1 MTSLKNKINFNKIR
15 NKGSKIKAKLKA
27 DKEERENKKVKKVKK
42 EKKVKNSRVGY
53 YILIAITALAILFFL
68 AVIAFGAYIILK
80 APAFDPH
87 KLYEKEASIIYFSNG
102 EIMATLG
109 TSVGNDTVEKR
120 EKVTYDELSQVFIDA
135 LIATEDSRFFQH
147 NGFDLFRFLKASVGQ
162 LMGNS
167 DAGGASTL
175 TMQVVKNT
183 WTDTTSTGI
192 EGIIRKFTDIYMAV
206 FKVEK
211 NYTKNEIIEFYVNG
225 PFLGSGAYG
234 VEQAS
239 QVYFG
244 KSVGDLSLPEAAMIA
259 GLFQAPTAYDP
270 YVYPDNADARK
281 NVVLNLMLRHGYIT
295 EEECET
301 AKSIHIKDLLVNSTA
316 STVSEYQGA
325 VDTIVKEII
334 NNYDVSPYDVSMEIY
349 STIIKEK
356 QDVINKFYNEE
367 LGYEFKDEKIQV
379 GISMLDNDTGAMIAV
394 GAGRNKDRALGFNY
408 ATEIDSHPG
417 STAKP
422 IFEYGPGIEY
432 LKWSTYT
439 PFFDEND
446 VAYSSGQVISN
457 WNNQYEGLVTLKY
470 ALYKSKNTVALQ
482 AFQAIDNNLKYD
494 FVTSLGITPET
505 TDGYL
510 HEAHAVGAFN
520 GVTPTELAGAY
531 SAFANGGYFTKPYT
545 VTKIVYRDT
554 GEVVEPKHKREKV
567 MSPQTAYMITNIL
580 FNVTPSSVRVSGT
593 QVATKTGTSSYDD
606 EALKEYGVPSSTIR
620 DSWVATYSPDYT
632 LSFWY
637 GYDELYSEYYN
648 TMSSSTSNRNKI
660 QGVLLNNLFE
670 KSSKFTNPGG
680 ISSVKVELE
689 TIPAQLA
696 SEYTP
701 EDLVETHLFIKGT
714 EPSEVSPRFA
724 KLSDPTDLNVIET
737 SSGATLT
744 WTSPGVPE
752 VSTEEYLK
760 NYFNTNYGKYADKYY
775 NLRLQYN
782 TNYMGDFGF
791 DIYLKNGETLK
802 YIGFTTDTT
811 YTISNTNGYNEVV
824 VKSAYSKFKNN
835 ASNGISKTVTGSATE
850 VDIEL
855 LALEDSGKI
864 HPTIAIGGTIP
875 DAGIDTIKI
884 IVNGLDITE
893 TIDKSTITMT
903 IKNRVTNETLNSLSE
918 IDTSQKGWYQITYH
932 VIYLGVTYSSEGR
945 SIYIE

>member
-1 MTSLKNKINFNKIR
+1 
-15 NKGSKIKAKLKA
+15 
-27 DKEERENKKVKKVKK
+27 
-42 EKKVKNSRVGY
+42 
-53 YILIAITALAILFFL
+53 
-68 AVIAFGAYIILK
+68 
-80 APAFDPH
+80 
-87 KLYEKEASIIYFSNG
+87 
-102 EIMATLG
+102 
-109 TSVGNDTVEKR
+109 
-120 EKVTYDELSQVFIDA
+120 
-135 LIATEDSRFFQH
+135 
-147 NGFDLFRFLKASVGQ
+147 
-162 LMGNS
+162 
-167 DAGGASTL
+167 
-175 TMQVVKNT
+175 
-183 WTDTTSTGI
+183 
-192 EGIIRKFTDIYMAV
+192 
-206 FKVEK
+206 
-211 NYTKNEIIEFYVNG
+211 
-225 PFLGSGAYG
+225 
-234 VEQAS
+234 
-239 QVYFG
+239 
-244 KSVGDLSLPEAAMIA
+244 
-259 GLFQAPTAYDP
+259 
-270 YVYPDNADARK
+270 
-281 NVVLNLMLRHGYIT
+281 
-295 EEECET
+295 
-301 AKSIHIKDLLVNSTA
+301 
-316 STVSEYQGA
+316 
-325 VDTIVKEII
+325 
-334 NNYDVSPYDVSMEIY
+334 
-349 STIIKEK
+349 
-356 QDVINKFYNEE
+356 
-367 LGYEFKDEKIQV
+367 
-379 GISMLDNDTGAMIAV
+379 
-394 GAGRNKDRALGFNY
+394 
-408 ATEIDSHPG
+408 
-417 STAKP
+417 
-422 IFEYGPGIEY
+422 
-432 LKWSTYT
+432 
-439 PFFDEND
+439 
-446 VAYSSGQVISN
+446 
-457 WNNQYEGLVTLKY
+457 
-470 ALYKSKNTVALQ
+470 
-482 AFQAIDNNLKYD
+482 
-494 FVTSLGITPET
+494 
-505 TDGYL
+505 
-510 HEAHAVGAFN
+510 
-520 GVTPTELAGAY
+520 
-531 SAFANGGYFTKPYT
+531 
-545 VTKIVYRDT
+545 
-554 GEVVEPKHKREKV
+554 

-648 TMSSSTSNRNKI
+648 TMSSSTTNRNKI

>member
-1 MTSLKNKINFNKIR
+1 MTSAKNKINFNKIR
-15 NKGSKIKAKLKA
+15 NKGNKLKAKLKN
-27 DKEERENKKVKKVKK
+27 DKEARKIKKSKKVKKS
-42 EKKVKNSRVGY
+42 KNSRVGY
-53 YILIAITALAILFFL
+53 YILVSITFIAIVIFL
-68 AVIAFGAYIILK
+68 AVIAFGTYVVLN
-80 APAFDPH
+80 APAFDPD
-87 KLYEKEASIIYFSNG
+87 KLYEKEASIIYFADG

-109 TSVGNDTVEKR
+109 TSVGEDSVEKR
-120 EKVTYDELSQVFIDA
+120 EKVTYDELSQVLIDA
-135 LIATEDSRFFQH
+135 IIATEDSRFFQH
-147 NGFDLFRFLKASVGQ
+147 NGFDLFRFIKASIGQ

-183 WTDTTSTGI
+183 WTDNTSTGI

-244 KSVGDLSLPEAAMIA
+244 KSAANLSLPEAAMIA

-281 NVVLNLMLRHGYIT
+281 NIVLNLMLRHGYIT
-295 EEECET
+295 EEECEA
-301 AKSIHIKDLLVNSTA
+301 AKSVHVKNLLVNEGA
-316 STVSEYQGA
+316 SNINEYQGA
-325 VDTIVKEII
+325 IDTIVKEII
-334 NNYDVSPYDVSMEIY
+334 NEYKVSPYDVSMEIY
-349 STIIKEK
+349 STIIKDK

-379 GISMLDNDTGAMIAV
+379 GISMIDNDTGAMIAV

-408 ATEIDSHPG
+408 ATDIDSHPG

-422 IFEYGPGIEY
+422 LFEYGPGIEY

-439 PFFDEND
+439 PFFDEDD
-446 VAYSSGQVISN
+446 VAYSNGKIISN
-457 WNNQYEGLVTLKY
+457 WNNRNEGLVTLKY
-470 ALYKSKNTVALQ
+470 ALVKSINTVALQ
-482 AFQAIDNNLKYD
+482 AFQAIDNDLIYD

-505 TDGYL
+505 SDGYL
-510 HEAHAVGAFN
+510 HEAHSVGAFN

-531 SAFANGGYFTKPYT
+531 SAFANGGYYTEPYT
-545 VTKIVYRDT
+545 VSKFIYRDT
-554 GEVVEPKHKREKV
+554 GEIVEPKHKKEKV
-567 MSPQTAYMITNIL
+567 MSAQTAYMITNIL
-580 FNVTPSSVRVSGT
+580 FGVTPYTVKVSGT
-593 QVATKTGTSSYDD
+593 QIATKTGTSSYDSD
-606 EALKEYGVPSSTIR
+606 ALREAGVPSSTIR

-637 GYDELYSEYYN
+637 GYDELYSDYYN
-648 TMSSSTSNRNKI
+648 TMGSSSSNRNKI
-660 QGVLLNNLFE
+660 QGVLLNNLF
-670 KSSKFTNPGG
+670 KKNSKFSNPGG

-701 EDLVETHLFIKGT
+701 EDLVETHMFIKGT

-724 KLSDPTDLNVIET
+724 KLSDPTDLSVIET
-737 SSGATLT
+737 ENGATIS
-744 WTSPGVPE
+744 WVSPGTPE

-782 TNYMGDFGF
+782 KTYLGDFGF
-791 DIYLKNGETLK
+791 DIYLKNGDDMK
-802 YIGFTTDTT
+802 YVGFTTDIT
-811 YTISNTNGYNEVV
+811 YTISNTTGYNEIV
-824 VKSAYSKFKNN
+824 VKSAYSIFKDN
-835 ASNGISKTVTGSATE
+835 ASNGISKTITGSATT

-855 LALEDSGKI
+855 LALEESGKI
-864 HPTIAIGGTIP
+864 HPTIKIGETIP
-875 DAGIDTIKI
+875 NAGTDTIKI
-884 IVNGLDITE
+884 IVNGLDMTE
-893 TIDKSTITMT
+893 TIDKSTISLS
-903 IKNRVTNETLNSLSE
+903 IKDRVKNTTLNSLDE

-932 VIYLGVTYSSEGR
+932 IVYLGVTYSSESR

>member
-1 MTSLKNKINFNKIR
+1 MTSIRNKINFNKIR
-15 NKGSKIKAKLKA
+15 NKGSKIKAKLKN
-27 DKEERENKKVKKVKK
+27 DKEEKKAKKTKKVKK
-42 EKKVKNSRVGY
+42 EKKNKNSRVGY
-53 YILIAITALAILFFL
+53 YILVGITVLAIVVFL
-68 AVIAFGAYIILK
+68 AVIAFGTYIVLN
-80 APAFDPH
+80 APAFDPD
-87 KLYEKEASIIYFSNG
+87 KLYEKEASIIYFADG

-109 TSVGNDTVEKR
+109 TSVGNDSVEKR
-120 EKVTYDELSQVFIDA
+120 EKVTYDELSQVLIDA
-135 LIATEDSRFFQH
+135 IVATEDSRFFQH
-147 NGFDLFRFLKASVGQ
+147 NGFDLFRFIKASIGQ

-211 NYTKNEIIEFYVNG
+211 SYTKNEIIEFYVNG

-244 KSVGDLSLPEAAMIA
+244 KSAANLSLPEAAMIA

-281 NVVLNLMLRHGYIT
+281 NIVLNLMLRHGYIT
-295 EEECET
+295 EEECEA
-301 AKSIHIKDLLVNSTA
+301 AKSIHIKDLLVNEGA
-316 STVSEYQGA
+316 SNVSEYQGA
-325 VDTIVKEII
+325 IDTIVKEII
-334 NNYDVSPYDVSMEIY
+334 NEYDVSPYDVSMEIY
-349 STIIKEK
+349 STIIKSK

-379 GISMLDNDTGAMIAV
+379 GISMIDNDTGAMIAV

-422 IFEYGPGIEY
+422 LFEYGPGIEY

-439 PFFDEND
+439 PFFDEDD
-446 VAYSSGQVISN
+446 VAYSSGQIISN
-457 WNNQYEGLVTLKY
+457 WNNRTEGLVTLKY
-470 ALYKSKNTVALQ
+470 ALVKSKNTVALQ
-482 AFQAIDNNLKYD
+482 AFQSIDNDLIYD

-505 TDGYL
+505 SDGYL

-531 SAFANGGYFTKPYT
+531 SAFANGGYFTEPYT
-545 VTKIVYRDT
+545 VTKFVYRDT

-567 MSPQTAYMITNIL
+567 MSAQTAYMITNIL
-580 FNVTPSSVRVSGT
+580 FGVTPYTVKVSGT
-593 QVATKTGTSSYDD
+593 QIATKTGTSSYDSD
-606 EALKEYGVPSSTIR
+606 ALREAGVPSSTIR

-648 TMSSSTSNRNKI
+648 TMSSSTSNRNRI

-670 KSSKFTNPGG
+670 KNSKFSNPGG

-701 EDLVETHLFIKGT
+701 EDLVETHMFIKGT
-714 EPSEVSPRFA
+714 EPSEVSPRFT
-724 KLSDPTDLNVIET
+724 KLSDPTDLSVIET
-737 SSGATLT
+737 DNGATIS
-744 WTSPGVPE
+744 WVSPGAPE

-760 NYFNTNYGKYADKYY
+760 NYFNTNYGNYADKYY

-782 TNYMGDFGF
+782 KTYMGDFGF
-791 DIYLKNGETLK
+791 DIYLKNGDSTK
-802 YIGFTTDTT
+802 YVGFTTDTT
-811 YTISNTNGYNEVV
+811 YTISNTSGYNEIV
-824 VKSAYSKFKNN
+824 VKSAYSIFKDN
-835 ASNGISKTVTGSATE
+835 ASNGMSKTITGSATT

-855 LALEDSGKI
+855 LALEGSGKI
-864 HPTIAIGGTIP
+864 HPTIKIGETIP
-875 DAGIDTIKI
+875 NVGTDTIKI
-884 IVNGLDITE
+884 IVNGLDMTE
-893 TIDKSTITMT
+893 TIDKSTISMS
-903 IKNRVTNETLNSLSE
+903 IKDRVSNETIASLDD
-918 IDTSQKGWYQITYH
+918 IDTYQKGWYQITYH
-932 VIYLGVTYSSEGR
+932 VVYLGVTYSSEGR

>member
-1 MTSLKNKINFNKIR
+1 MTSIKNKINFNKIR
-15 NKGSKIKAKLKA
+15 NKGSKIKAKLKT
-27 DKEERENKKVKKVKK
+27 DKEEKKVKKNKKVKKDKK
-42 EKKVKNSRVGY
+42 IKNSKIGY
-53 YILIAITALAILFFL
+53 YILIAITSLAIIFL
-68 AVIAFGAYIILK
+68 LAIIAFGLYIIVK
-80 APAFDPH
+80 APAFDPD

-109 TSVGNDTVEKR
+109 TSVGDDTVEKR

-147 NGFDLFRFLKASVGQ
+147 NGFDLFRFLKASFGQ

-175 TMQVVKNT
+175 TMQVEKNT
-183 WTDTTSTGI
+183 WIDSTCTGSEGSIRNISDT
-192 EGIIRKFTDIYMAV
+192 YMAK

-211 NYTKNEIIEFYVNG
+211 NYTKNEIIEFYVNDNC
-225 PFLGSGAYG
+225 LGGRIYG
-234 VEQAS
+234 VKEAAEY
-239 QVYFG
+239 YFG
-244 KSVGDLSLPEAAMIA
+244 KSVGNLSLPEAAMIA

-270 YVYPDNADARK
+270 YVYPDNANARK

-295 EEECET
+295 KEECET
-301 AKSIHIKDLLVNSTA
+301 AKSIDIQDLLVNSNT
-316 STVSEYQGA
+316 SSVSEYQGA

-334 NNYDVSPYDVSMEIY
+334 NKYGVSPYDVSMEIY
-349 STIIKEK
+349 STIDKSK

-379 GISMLDNDTGAMIAV
+379 GISMINNNTGAMIAV
-394 GAGRNKDRALGFNY
+394 GAGRNKDRELGFNY

-439 PFFDEND
+439 PFFDED
-446 VAYSSGQVISN
+446 DIAYSSGQVISN
-457 WNNQYEGLVTLKY
+457 WNNQYDGLVTLKY
-470 ALYKSKNTVALQ
+470 ALSKSKNTVALQ
-482 AFQAIDNNLKYD
+482 AFQTIDNDLKYN
-494 FVTSLGITPET
+494 FATSLGITPET

-510 HEAHAVGAFN
+510 HEAHAVGGFN

-531 SAFANGGYFTKPYT
+531 SAFANGGYFTEPYT
-545 VTKIVYRDT
+545 VNKIVYRDT

-567 MSPQTAYMITNIL
+567 MSPQTAYMITTIL

-593 QVATKTGTSSYDD
+593 QIATKTGTSSYDD
-606 EALKEYGVPSSTIR
+606 KALKEYGVPSSTIR

-637 GYDELYSEYYN
+637 GYDELYSDYYN
-648 TMSSSTSNRNKI
+648 TMSSSTNNRNKI

-670 KSSKFTNPGG
+670 KNSKFTNPGG

-701 EDLVETHLFIKGT
+701 DNLVETHLFIKGT

-737 SSGATLT
+737 NNGATLS

-760 NYFNTNYGKYADKYY
+760 NYFNTNYGKYSEKYY
-775 NLRLQYN
+775 NLRIQYN
-782 TNYMGDFGF
+782 STYMGDFGF
-791 DIYLKNGETLK
+791 DIYLKNGDTLK
-802 YIGFTTDTT
+802 YVGFTTDTT
-811 YTISNTNGYNEVV
+811 YSISNTTGYNEVV
-824 VKSAYSKFKNN
+824 VKSAYSKFKAN
-835 ASNGISKTVTGSATE
+835 ASNGMTKSITGSATK

-855 LALEDSGKI
+855 LALEESGKI
-864 HPTIAIGGTIP
+864 HPTISIGSTVP
-875 DAGIDTIKI
+875 DAGINTIKI
-884 IVNGLDITE
+884 IVNGLDVTD

-903 IKNRVTNETLNSLSE
+903 IKNRVTNETLNSLSD

-932 VIYLGVTYSSEGR
+932 VIYLGVTYNSEGR

>member
-15 NKGSKIKAKLKA
+15 NKGSKIKAKLKT
-27 DKEERENKKVKKVKK
+27 DKEERKSKK
-42 EKKVKNSRVGY
+42 EKKIKNSKVGY
-53 YILIAITALAILFFL
+53 YILIAITTLAILFLL
-68 AVIAFGAYIILK
+68 AVIAFGAYIIFK
-80 APAFDPH
+80 APAFDPD

-109 TSVGNDTVEKR
+109 TSVGDDTVEKR

-211 NYTKNEIIEFYVNG
+211 NYTKEEIIEFYVNG

-244 KSVGDLSLPEAAMIA
+244 KSVGNLSLPEAAMIA

-301 AKSIHIKDLLVNSTA
+301 AKSIHIKDLLINTSVS
-316 STVSEYQGA
+316 SVSEYQGA

-334 NNYDVSPYDVSMEIY
+334 NKYDVSPYDVSMEIY
-349 STIIKEK
+349 STIDKDK
-356 QDVINKFYNEE
+356 QDIINKFYNEE

-379 GISMLDNDTGAMIAV
+379 GISMIDNNTGAMIAV
-394 GAGRNKDRALGFNY
+394 GSGRNKDRALGFNY
-408 ATEIDSHPG
+408 ATDIDSHPG

-439 PFFDEND
+439 PFFDEED
-446 VAYSSGQVISN
+446 IAYSSGQIISN
-457 WNNQYEGLVTLKY
+457 WNDQYDGLVTLKY
-470 ALYKSKNTVALQ
+470 ALSKSKNTVALQ
-482 AFQAIDNNLKYD
+482 AFQAIDNDLKYE
-494 FVTSLGITPET
+494 FATSLGITPET

-510 HEAHAVGAFN
+510 HEAHSVGSFN

-531 SAFANGGYFTKPYT
+531 SAFANGGYYTKPYT
-545 VTKIVYRDT
+545 VNKIIYRDT
-554 GEVVEPKHKREKV
+554 GEVVEPKHSRDKV
-567 MSPQTAYMITNIL
+567 MSSQTAYMITNIL
-580 FNVTPSSVRVSGT
+580 FDVTPYTVRVSGT
-593 QVATKTGTSSYDD
+593 QIATKTGTSSYDD
-606 EALKEYGVPSSTIR
+606 KALKEYGVPSTTIR

-637 GYDELYSEYYN
+637 GYDELYSDYYN
-648 TMSSSTSNRNKI
+648 TMSSATTNRNKI

-670 KSSKFTNPGG
+670 KNSKFTNPGG

-701 EDLVETHLFIKGT
+701 DDLVETHLFIKGT

-724 KLSDPTDLNVIET
+724 KLSDPTDVKVIET
-737 SSGATLT
+737 NNGATLS
-744 WTSPGVPE
+744 WTSPGIPE
-752 VSTEEYLK
+752 VSTEEYLQ
-760 NYFNTNYGKYADKYY
+760 NYFTTNYGKYSDKYY

-782 TNYMGDFGF
+782 QNNMGEFGF
-791 DIYLKNGETLK
+791 DIYLKNGDTLK
-802 YIGFTTDTT
+802 YVGFTTDTT
-811 YTISNTNGYNEVV
+811 YTVSNTSGYNEII
-824 VKSAYSKFKNN
+824 VKSTYSIFKDN
-835 ASNGISKTVTGSATE
+835 ASNGITKTITGSATK

-855 LALEDSGKI
+855 LALEGSGKI
-864 HPTIAIGGTIP
+864 HPTISIGDTIP

-884 IVNGLDITE
+884 IVNGLDVTE

-903 IKNRVTNETLNSLSE
+903 IKDRINNKILDSLSD
-918 IDTSQKGWYQITYH
+918 IDTSNKGWYQITYN
-932 VIYLGVTYSSEGR
+932 VTYLGITYSSEGR